1 MAVFVLGAGATR
13 GASFVDPSKNAC
25 LPPLDTD
32 FYAQLQR
39 IRTKKHERIIKNVIQ
54 DTVDLFGVN
63 FNVTMETVFTTL
75 EHILRMVHT
84 TGESRDFKRDEI
96 GEKQGRLMQSIAA
109 TLEEALCP
117 EGYEGTKCA
126 FHAKLVEALKAED
139 EIISFNYD
147 CLIDETLKRSTRQVW
162 NARYG
167 YGFNLGQRGANLS
180 GDDHWMP
187 KLPANKSSTVKLYK
201 LHGSLHFHQEKRD
214 QEKIKLKRR
223 PYTTQ
228 FGNLRFTIIPPESN
242 KRYEEGIFKGLWYRA
257 GQALHRAATLV
268 VIGYSFPTSDLHATA
283 LFRVSTKREALR
295 SLVLVNP
302 DREARR
308 RARDVLRRG
317 LSNKTRVLVFD
328 TFKEFAAVD
337 RSLWDA

>member
-13 GASFVDPSKNAC
+13 GASFVNPDKNAC

-32 FYAQLQR
+32 FYSQLQR
-39 IRTKKHERIIKNVIQ
+39 IRNKKHEKIITEVIQ

-84 TGESRDFKRDEI
+84 TGESRDFKPDEI
-96 GEKQGRLMQSIAA
+96 RKKQGRLMQAIAA

-117 EGYEGTKCA
+117 EGHRVSQCCY
-126 FHAKLVEALKAED
+126 HAKLVESLKPKD

-147 CLIDETLKRSTRQVW
+147 CMIDETLKGSTGHIW

-180 GDDHWMP
+180 GDDYWMP
-187 KLPANKSSTVKLYK
+187 ESPATKPNTIKHYK
-201 LHGSLHFHQEKRD
+201 LHGSLHFHQKKRD
-214 QEKIKLKRR
+214 QAKVKLKQR

-228 FGNLRFTIIPPESN
+228 HGNLRFTIIPPESN
-242 KRYEEGIFKGLWYRA
+242 KRYEEGIFKRLWYQA
-257 GQALHRAATLV
+257 GQALHKASTLV
-268 VIGYSFPTSDLHATA
+268 VIGYSFPVSDLHATA

-295 SLVLVNP
+295 SLVIVNP

-308 RARDVLRRG
+308 RSRDVLRRG
-317 LSNKTRVLVFD
+317 LSNKTKVLVFD

-337 RSLWDA
+337 RALWDA

>member
-13 GASFVDPSKNAC
+13 GASFVDGNENPC

-32 FYAQLQR
+32 FYSQLQR
-39 IRTKKHERIIKNVIQ
+39 IRSSKHQGIIKEVIQ

-75 EHILRMVHT
+75 EHIFRMVQT

-96 GEKQGRLMQSIAA
+96 HTKQARLMQAIAA

-126 FHAKLVEALKAED
+126 HHAKLVDSLKTKD

-147 CLIDETLKRSTRQVW
+147 CLIDETLKRSKAQIW

-167 YGFNLGQRGANLS
+167 YGFNLGRGGANLS
-180 GDDHWMP
+180 GDDYWMP
-187 KLPANKSSTVKLYK
+187 KSPATKLNTVKLYK
-201 LHGSLHFHQEKRD
+201 LHGSLHFNQEKRD
-214 QEKIKLKRR
+214 QQKVKLKRR

-228 FGNLRFTIIPPESN
+228 YGKLRFTIIPPESN
-242 KRYEEGIFKGLWYRA
+242 KRYEEGIFQGLWYQA

-268 VIGYSFPTSDLHATA
+268 VIGYSFPIFDLHANA
-283 LFRVSTKREALR
+283 LFRVSAKKQALR
-295 SLVLVNP
+295 SLVIVNP

-317 LSNKTRVLVFD
+317 LNNKTRVLVFD
-328 TFKEFAAVD
+328 KFEEFVAVD